1 MSIRNL
7 EKIFDPK
14 AVAVVGA
21 SDDTHSVGYTLFRNL
36 RSSGFEG
43 PVYPVNP
50 RRDTVQGV
58 RAFPT
63 VGKLP
68 GAVDLVVVAS
78 PAASVPHVIEQCG
91 RAGIL
96 GVVVTTAGFRE
107 VGEEGKKLEQE
118 LLRRAK
124 PYGVRIIGPN
134 CLGLIVPSLKLN
146 ASFGARMPLDGRV
159 AFLSQSG
166 ALGTAVVE
174 WAIDDRIGFS
184 HFVSVGS
191 MVDVDFGDLIDYFG
205 MDRKT
210 RSIVLYVETV
220 SDARKFLS
228 AARAFA
234 RTKPIVAVKSGRFA
248 ESMRAAASHTGALA
262 GEDLVFDAAFR
273 RAGIVRVDEITDL
286 FNCAEILAKQHN
298 PRGPRLAVLTNA
310 GGPGIMAT
318 DCLIERGGELAGL
331 SGETKEAL
339 QAALPPM
346 WSRGNPV
353 DIIGDAPP
361 ERFGRALDTLVE
373 DRLNDGVLVILTPQ
387 AMTDPTETARLVGSI
402 AARTEKPVLAAWM
415 GGQSVREGIDML
427 NRMSVPTYPTPEQ
440 AVRTFLSM
448 HDYSRNLEML
458 HETPKDMDI
467 GLGMDQDRVN
477 ELLLVG
483 QRIAMEESETLS
495 EPVSK
500 ALLEAYGIPVVEAF
514 PARKEDA
521 AVRLAKK
528 IGYPVVLKILS
539 PDITHKSDAGGV
551 VLGIE
556 SDRSV
561 REAFRRIMKRAATHD
576 PRARLEGVTVQR
588 MIQHRGHELIL
599 GAKKD
604 PIFGTVILFGM
615 GGIAAEVFQDR
626 AVALPPLN
634 ERLARRLIESIR
646 GYKLLRGFRG
656 RPPVNLDLLTEILVR
671 FSYLVVRNPL
681 IREMDINPLLAG
693 PGGAWALDARV
704 VLDGEALV
712 RGAKAPYRHLAI
724 HPYPEELVRKTRLRD
739 GTEVTLRPARPEDV
753 PLWHRLLG
761 SFSPETLRFRY
772 FTSRKEVTPEM
783 AVRDCFIDYD
793 RELTVV
799 AEVEDA
805 QGAEMVGIAHLIHYT
820 NRETAE
826 FAVAVGDALRGRGLG
841 SLLTQYCIDV
851 ARDRGIREIVADMLP
866 DNEGII
872 ALLRRKGFRISPD
885 EGSLRG
891 VLAL

>member
-1 MSIRNL
+1 MSIRHL
-7 EKIFDPK
+7 DKIFNPK
-14 AVAVVGA
+14 AIAVVGA
-21 SDDTHSVGYTLFRNL
+21 SDDEQSVGYTLFRNL
-36 RSSGFEG
+36 RSSGFAG

-63 VGKLP
+63 VEGLP
-68 GAVDLVVVAS
+68 GEVDLAVVAS
-78 PAASVPHVIEQCG
+78 PAASVPDVIGQCG
-91 RAGIL
+91 KAGIL
-96 GVVVTTAGFRE
+96 GVIVTTAGFRE
-107 VGEEGKKLEQE
+107 VGEEGTKLEQE
-118 LLRRAK
+118 MLRRAK
-124 PYGVRIIGPN
+124 PYGLRIIGPN

-166 ALGTAVVE
+166 ALCTAVVE
-174 WAIDDRIGFS
+174 WANDNRIGFS

-191 MVDVDFGDLIDYFG
+191 MIDVDFGDLIDYFG

-210 RSIVLYVETV
+210 RSIILYVETV
-220 SDARKFLS
+220 TEARKFMS
-228 AARAFA
+228 ASRAFA

-248 ESMRAAASHTGALA
+248 ESMQAAASHTGALA
-262 GEDLVFDAAFR
+262 GEDLIYDAAFR
-273 RAGIVRVDEITDL
+273 RVGIVRVDEIADL
-286 FNCAEILAKQHN
+286 FNCAEIIAKQHN

-310 GGPGIMAT
+310 GGPAIMAT

-331 SGETKEAL
+331 SGETREAL

-361 ERFGRALDTLVE
+361 ERYGRALEALAE
-373 DRLNDGVLVILTPQ
+373 DGLNDGVLVILTPQ
-387 AMTDPTETARLVGSI
+387 AMTDATETARLVGSI
-402 AARTEKPVLAAWM
+402 AGKTEKPILAAWM
-415 GGQSVREGIDML
+415 GGESVREGIDVL

-440 AVRTFLSM
+440 AVRTFLYM
-448 HDYSRNLEML
+448 HSYSRNLEML

-467 GLGMDQDRVN
+467 GLGTDQQRVN

-483 QRIAMEESETLS
+483 QRIAMEESDILS
-495 EPVSK
+495 EPASK
-500 ALLEAYGIPVVEAF
+500 ALLEAYGIPIVPTF

-528 IGYPVVLKILS
+528 IGYPVVLKLLS

-561 REAFRRIMKRAATHD
+561 REAFRRIMKRAVAHD

-588 MIQHRGHELIL
+588 MIRHRGHELIL

-615 GGIAAEVFQDR
+615 GGVAAEVFQDR

-634 ERLARRLIESIR
+634 ERLARRLVESIR
-646 GYKLLRGFRG
+646 GYKLLKGYRD
-656 RPPVNLDLLTEILVR
+656 RPPVNLDLLVEILVR
-671 FSYLVVRNPL
+671 FSYLVVHNPL

-693 PGGAWALDARV
+693 ADGACALDARV
-704 VLDGEALV
+704 VLDREVLA
-712 RGAKAPYRHLAI
+712 RGAKSPYRHLAI
-724 HPYPEELVRKTRLRD
+724 HPYPEELVRKARLHD

-772 FTSRKEVTPEM
+772 FTPRKEVTAEM

-799 AEVEDA
+799 AETGGA
-805 QGAEMVGIAHLIHYT
+805 RGAEMVGIAHLMHYA

-826 FAVAVGDALRGRGLG
+826 FAVAVGDALQGRGIG
-841 SLLTQYCIDV
+841 SLLTEYCIEV

-866 DNEGII
+866 ENEGII
-872 ALLRRKGFRISPD
+872 ALLRRKGFALSTE
-885 EGSLRG
+885 EGAVRG
-891 VLAL
+891 VLTL